1 MGLFTK
7 KEKGNCIWIES
18 HYIIDGELY
27 KFVLNRFVYDKDRE
41 SLSNMELFDKY
52 GFSLCKY
59 KIEYENF
66 RGYWF
71 SEYYDS
77 ISHLPYDIRK
87 YISKAT
93 EVKDEDLDSAI
104 KKINM
109 NFKKQFDDFKLD
121 GTLYRANFKSENKSF
136 SAVVKPK
143 RKLVDSK
150 ESKLAASLILEIEVL
165 DGKSAE
171 TKREFIPFY
180 QFVEDYIPE
189 CGIEVFESSDI
200 QDFKVKDYFK

>member
-93 EVKDEDLDSAI
+93 EVKDEDLNSAI
-104 KKINM
+104 
-109 NFKKQFDDFKLD
+109 
-121 GTLYRANFKSENKSF
+121 E
-136 SAVVKPK
+136 VV
-143 RKLVDSK
+143 
-150 ESKLAASLILEIEVL
+150 
-165 DGKSAE
+165 
-171 TKREFIPFY
+171 
-180 QFVEDYIPE
+180 
-189 CGIEVFESSDI
+189 ESSDI